1 MRNVPKLENLEPRR
15 LLTGLWQAASNP
27 YDVDSSGLVAA
38 LDVLHIANDLNQK
51 GTRQL
56 PANKPVDFS
65 GPLCDVSGDG
75 VLSALDAL
83 LVVNVINKYPD
94 APTLTL
100 ELASLADPNRD
111 QVVLSNQVV
120 YEGRTT
126 SESKITI
133 EFLEGEQ
140 VLRSAEVLADQHGI
154 FSYQTNLPSAI
165 NQLRFTVADLRG
177 RQIATERV
185 TRVGDVTTSW
195 NAALL
200 EMARESTNV
209 LSTGILVKPP
219 PPMIARY
226 LAMVHG
232 AMFDAMNAT
241 TGIYHGYAF
250 STQSPMAASPVSAA
264 AQAAHTVAS
273 HLYPTPHQVE
283 LWDATLNEI
292 LATVPDGPA
301 KTTGLQLGRQA
312 AEAMIA
318 KRANDGSELSSD
330 YSPTNEAGRWNPTP
344 PSFIE
349 ATLPQ
354 WPNVTPFALTNGDQ
368 FRPAAPPA
376 LDSQLYAAAVD
387 EVMLIGA
394 KSSSLRTVEQTE
406 IANFWADGGGTATPP
421 GHWNEIAVDVALSQG
436 LSAFETARLFALLNF
451 ALADAGISSW
461 DAKYHYDM
469 WRPIDAI
476 REAAQDGNH
485 ATQPVSDW
493 EPLLITPSFPTYTS
507 GHSTFSGAAASVLTA
522 VFGDNFAFTARADR
536 GSSGQWP
543 PSNDTS
549 LLDVRSFTSF
559 WDAAQEAGDSR
570 IYGGIHFRFDNTAG
584 LDSGALVGTWVINHA
599 LAITRGDGS
608 SQSDPV

>member
-1 MRNVPKLENLEPRR
+1 MRNVPKLEVLEPRR
-15 LLTGLWQAASNP
+15 LLTGLWQAVSNP
-27 YDVDSSGLVAA
+27 YDVDGSGLVAA
-38 LDVLHIANDLNQK
+38 LDVLHIANDINQN
-51 GTRQL
+51 GVRQL
-56 PANKPVDFS
+56 PNNKPVGFS
-65 GPLCDVSGDG
+65 GPLCDVNGDG
-75 VLSALDAL
+75 ILSALDAL
-83 LVVNVINKYPD
+83 LVVNIINKYPD

-100 ELASLADPNRD
+100 ELASYADPNGD

-133 EFLEGEQ
+133 EFLEDQAGHQ
-140 VLRSAEVLADQHGI
+140 SAEVFADQHGF
-154 FSYQTNLPSAI
+154 FSYQTVLPSAI
-165 NQLRFTVADLRG
+165 NQLRFTVADQRG

-209 LSTGILVKPP
+209 LTTGILVKPP
-219 PPMIARY
+219 PPMIAKY

-241 TGIYHGYAF
+241 TGTYHGYAL
-250 STQSPMAASPVSAA
+250 STESPVAASPVAAA

-273 HLYPTPHQVE
+273 HLYPTPHQIE

-292 LATVPDGPA
+292 LATIADSSA
-301 KTTGLQLGRQA
+301 KTVGLQLGRQA
-312 AEAMIA
+312 GEAMIA
-318 KRANDGSELSSD
+318 NRANDGSELSSV
-330 YSPTNEAGRWNPTP
+330 YSPANEAGRWKPTP

-354 WPNVTPFALTNGDQ
+354 WPNVTPFILTRGDQ
-368 FRPAAPPA
+368 FRPVAPPA
-376 LDSQLYAAAVD
+376 LDSELYAAAVD

-394 KSSSLRTVEQTE
+394 KSSTLRTADQTE
-406 IANFWADGGGTATPP
+406 IASFWADGGGTATPP
-421 GHWNEIAVDVALSQG
+421 GHWNEIAADVALLQG
-436 LSAFETARLFALLNF
+436 LSPFETTRLFALLNF

-476 REAAQDGNH
+476 REAAQDGNG
-485 ATQPVSDW
+485 ATLPDSNW
-493 EPLLITPSFPTYTS
+493 EPLLTTPSFPTYTS

-522 VFGDNFAFTARADR
+522 VFGDNYAFASRADR

-543 PSNDTS
+543 PSDDTS
-549 LLDVRSFTSF
+549 LLIERSFTSF
-559 WDAAQEAGDSR
+559 WDAAEEAGASR
-570 IYGGIHFRFDNTAG
+570 IYGGIHFGFDNTAG
-584 LDSGALVGTWVINHA
+584 LNSGSLVGTWVVDHA
-599 LAITRGDGS
+599 LLTR
-608 SQSDPV
+608 

>member
-1 MRNVPKLENLEPRR
+1 MRNVPKLEVLEPRR
-15 LLTGLWQAASNP
+15 LLTGVWQAASNP

-38 LDVLHIANDLNQK
+38 LDVLHIANDLNQN

-56 PANKPVDFS
+56 PVNKPVDFS

-94 APTLTL
+94 APMLTL
-100 ELASLADPNRD
+100 DLASHADPNRD
-111 QVVLSNQVV
+111 QVVMNNQVV

-140 VLRSAEVLADQHGI
+140 VFQTAEVLADQHGN
-154 FSYQTNLPSAI
+154 FSYQTSLPSAI

-177 RQIATERV
+177 RQIATQRV

-219 PPMIARY
+219 PPMVAKY

-250 STQSPMAASPVSAA
+250 SAQSPIAASPVAAA

-292 LATVPDGPA
+292 LTTVPDGPA
-301 KTTGLQLGRQA
+301 KTAGLQLGRQA

-330 YSPTNEAGRWNPTP
+330 YSPTNEAGHWNPTP

-354 WPNVTPFALTNGDQ
+354 WPNVIPFALTRGDQ

-394 KSSSLRTVEQTE
+394 KSSSLRTEDQTE
-406 IANFWADGGGTATPP
+406 IAKFWADGGGTATPP
-421 GHWNEIAVDVALSQG
+421 GHWNEIAADVALSQG

-476 REAAQDGNH
+476 REAGQDGNQ

-522 VFGDNFAFTARADR
+522 VFGDNFAFTSRADR

-549 LLDVRSFTSF
+549 LLAMRSFTSF
-559 WDAAQEAGDSR
+559 WDAAEEAGGSR
-570 IYGGIHFRFDNTAG
+570 IYGGIHFGFDNTAG
-584 LDSGALVGTWVINHA
+584 LESGALVGTWVIEHA
-599 LAITRGDGS
+599 LAAASLDGS
-608 SQSDPV
+608 SQSNAV